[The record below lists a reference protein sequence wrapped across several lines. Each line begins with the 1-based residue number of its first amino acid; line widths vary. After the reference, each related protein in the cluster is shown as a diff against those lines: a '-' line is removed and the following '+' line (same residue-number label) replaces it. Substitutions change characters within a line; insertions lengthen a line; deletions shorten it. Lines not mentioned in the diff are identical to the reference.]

1 MFSFAVNAN
10 EKADSSCCCW
20 KPSGSPDGSQ
30 RIDKAAERKAKLR
43 NLQRNRGTAPTGP
56 QRDTLCLRI
65 YKLEEPIKFLY
76 FTVYYRAILRPVR
89 ELRNKLY
96 VGCSNFS
103 KIIGN
108 K

>member
-1 MFSFAVNAN
+1 MRKQIVLAVV
-10 EKADSSCCCW
+10 
-20 KPSGSPDGSQ
+20 GSLLAALMEASLK
-30 RIDKAAERKAKLR
+30 DKAAERKAKLR
-43 NLQRNRGTAPTGP
+43 NLQRSRGIASTGP
-56 QRDTLCLRI
+56 RRDTCCLRI

>member
-1 MFSFAVNAN
+1 MRKQIVLAVV
-10 EKADSSCCCW
+10 
-20 KPSGSPDGSQ
+20 GSLLAALMEASLK
-30 RIDKAAERKAKLR
+30 DKAAERKAKLR
-43 NLQRNRGTAPTGP
+43 SLQRSRGIALTGP
-56 QRDTLCLRI
+56 RRDTRCLRI

-89 ELRNKLY
+89 ELKNKLY